1 MVLSKMDQHSLRL
14 SAFKLKNNNFFKTKP
29 KAEYLELNLGGLSR
43 RPSSKKLRL
52 RPNALAFGRPLMV
65 NHIDSN
71 LSCNF
76 AFLEIP
82 STLGVAWIVNE
93 RNFGQKWQCVL
104 RLAEIGPPVARLH
117 RYKVSRA
124 LLKGTVQNDFVTS
137 SQCAVG

>member
-1 MVLSKMDQHSLRL
+1 MQLCFFRDPFHSTEVHFASFLSSEFITTLLVNPPER
-14 SAFKLKNNNFFKTKP
+14 KLVKRI
-29 KAEYLELNLGGLSR
+29 S
-43 RPSSKKLRL
+43 
-52 RPNALAFGRPLMV
+52 V
-65 NHIDSN
+65 
-71 LSCNF
+71 C
-76 AFLEIP
+76 
-82 STLGVAWIVNE
+82 TLGVAWIVNE